1 MSPRR
6 FLRWLATSVVLV
18 LVVSALTFVL
28 TSLAPGDAARIVVG
42 PEATQQTYGNV
53 RAAMGLDRPVL
64 VQYLNWLGGAVQG
77 DLGTSLVSGA
87 PITEVL
93 RDRIEPTL
101 ALLLIT
107 FVISSA
113 LGIVLGVISASRG
126 GAVGKAIDV
135 LTLGGLAVPSFWIGL
150 VLAAVFAVILGW
162 FPAFGYQPM
171 IDGFGGWAWLLVLP
185 VATLVIGGMALL
197 IKQTRDAVAE
207 QLTQPYVVLLRSHG
221 VSELAIVWRHALR
234 NAAVPIA
241 TILGMKLIGLTS
253 GTVLVETVFVIP
265 GLGSEAVAAAK
276 NHDLPIIQA
285 VTVVFTIVVVVTNL
299 LVEIAYGRFDVR
311 GGTR

>member
-1 MSPRR
+1 
-6 FLRWLATSVVLV
+6 
-18 LVVSALTFVL
+18 
-28 TSLAPGDAARIVVG
+28 
-42 PEATQQTYGNV
+42 
-53 RAAMGLDRPVL
+53 MGLDRPVL
-64 VQYLNWLGGAVQG
+64 VQYLNWLTGAVQG

-87 PITEVL
+87 PITDVL
-93 RDRIEPTL
+93 RDRVEPTL

-113 LGIVLGVISASRG
+113 LGIVLGVVSASRG

-150 VLAAVFAVILGW
+150 VFAAIFAVILGW

-171 IDGFGGWAWLLVLP
+171 IDGVGGWAWLLVLP

-221 VSELAIVWRHALR
+221 VSEGAIVWRHALR

-265 GLGSEAVAAAK
+265 GLGSEAVSAAK